1 LPSGNPAVA
10 AYQEAAMSNIDLV
23 RDDPTKPTC
32 APPSFEAVPKGVE
45 RLESSRQWTLKGL
58 APETVEVS
66 RDAAKRSGMKLNAW
80 VSRALEQAAT
90 DFGTLPA
97 SEEKSEA
104 VLPDSVMIQHIK
116 EELVRLRAQNEDM
129 RNTVNTMSSVLL
141 KLCAE
146 RI

>member
-1 LPSGNPAVA
+1 
-10 AYQEAAMSNIDLV
+10 MSNIDLGI
-23 RDDPTKPTC
+23 DDPKAAASAALSPGLANIC
-32 APPSFEAVPKGVE
+32 E
-45 RLESSRQWTLKGL
+45 RQDSPRQWTLKGL

-90 DFGTLPA
+90 GSVVLPQNSTKPA
-97 SEEKSEA
+97 VDSQGIDTIQRISEEI
-104 VLPDSVMIQHIK
+104 LT
-116 EELVRLRAQNEDM
+116 LRAQNEDM
-129 RNTVNTMSSVLL
+129 RNTVNTMSSILL